1 MARYFFNIRTGE
13 SVPDQVG
20 EELPN
25 DEAAWKEAT
34 MIAGEVFK
42 DINGKF
48 KPGQEWSIEVTDE
61 RRNPVY
67 LIKVSGEEI

>member
-25 DEAAWKEAT
+25 DEAAWQEAT
-34 MIAGEVFK
+34 LIASEV
-42 DINGKF
+42 
-48 KPGQEWSIEVTDE
+48 
-61 RRNPVY
+61 
-67 LIKVSGEEI
+67 